1 MLSLIATPIGNLQDI
16 TIRSLDTLKQVDAI
30 ICEDTRRTS
39 LLLNHF
45 DIKKPLLVLNDF
57 NEFKQMTTLI
67 ERLKQGENL
76 ALVSDAGTPL
86 ISDPGYK
93 LVRECLSQGVQVDS
107 LPGPSAPITALT
119 LSGLAPDK
127 FMFLGYVPEKP
138 GARKTA
144 YNNLKQIHQ
153 ITPTTFIWFI
163 APFKLKRVLEE
174 LQTELNDPKI
184 TLARELTKLHQ
195 EVLTKTTSQWLEFY
209 AKREPKGEI
218 VMLLRLD

>member
-57 NEFKQMTTLI
+57 NEFKQITNLI

-138 GARKTA
+138 GARQTA
-144 YNNLKQIHQ
+144 YSNLKQIHQ

-174 LQTELNDPKI
+174 LQTELNDPTI

-218 VMLLRLD
+218 VLLLRLD